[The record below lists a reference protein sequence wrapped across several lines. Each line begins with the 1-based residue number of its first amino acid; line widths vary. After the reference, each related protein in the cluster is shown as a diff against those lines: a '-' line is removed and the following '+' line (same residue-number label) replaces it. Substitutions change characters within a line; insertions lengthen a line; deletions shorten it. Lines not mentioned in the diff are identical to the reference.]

1 IMSDHEP
8 AVGIVENDKSLAK
21 HRKKRPNKKI
31 KRYGIA
37 GSSSESQQKDI
48 ADHPPT
54 LRHMNP
60 PAIPK
65 GLLGVFSKQSEDG
78 GELIRSDATLV
89 KRRERP
95 SRKEVM
101 DVEEAPLSP
110 KASTST
116 FPNATEKL

>member
-1 IMSDHEP
+1 M
-8 AVGIVENDKSLAK
+8 
-21 HRKKRPNKKI
+21 
-31 KRYGIA
+31 
-37 GSSSESQQKDI
+37 
-48 ADHPPT
+48 
-54 LRHMNP
+54 
-60 PAIPK
+60 
-65 GLLGVFSKQSEDG
+65 GVLSKESEDG

-116 FPNATEKL
+116 FPNATEKLSKPIEQRVWHVWHQRDHTLKQRLLILHH